1 MDFKEFN
8 AEQSVSATL
17 DSLHLLQSLKLKP
30 QLTADETNTFAR
42 NKKHIEL
49 MMAKPEFINALTPQ
63 QKTDLSLIIS

>member
-30 QLTADETNTFAR
+30 QLNADETNTFAR